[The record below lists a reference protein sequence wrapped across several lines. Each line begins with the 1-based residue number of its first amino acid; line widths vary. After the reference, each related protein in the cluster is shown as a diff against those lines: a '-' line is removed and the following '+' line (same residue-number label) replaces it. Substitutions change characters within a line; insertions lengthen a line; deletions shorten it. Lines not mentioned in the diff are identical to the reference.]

1 MLAPVAAAA
10 MLVLTAA
17 LGEQPWLLVGCG
29 AALIAAVLAAVH
41 HAEVIAHRVGE
52 PFGTLVLALSVTVIE
67 AALLLS
73 LLVAGGTG
81 METLPRDTVYATVM
95 IITTGVVGLCT
106 LIGGLAH
113 REQSFR
119 VEGAGGGLA
128 ALIVL
133 AVVTLVLPYVTI
145 TTSVG
150 TYSRAQSLFAAFVS
164 AALWGIFVFVQTV
177 RHRDYFLPHDDHALP
192 DEHAA
197 PPSRRQAT
205 LSFVLLLVS
214 LVAVVGLAKVL
225 SHPLEEFVEAFDLPR
240 GVVGIAVALVVLLP
254 ETWAAI
260 RAAHANRLQSSM
272 NLAIGSALA
281 TVITMIAWAVAMQ
294 PALHP
299 RDLVAGP
306 RRAGREGR
314 CLLVADDLFRRRIP
328 GDRPAEPRGDRREVA
343 GVHGHHVAKHV

>member
-1 MLAPVAAAA
+1 MARLLSSWTMLAPVAAAA

-145 TTSVG
+145 TTTVG

-164 AALWGIFVFVQTV
+164 AALWGIFVFVQT
-177 RHRDYFLPHDDHALP
+177 RLLS
-192 DEHAA
+192 AA
-197 PPSRRQAT
+197 RRPRPCRRACCATVAPAGDAELRAPSR
-205 LSFVLLLVS
+205 
-214 LVAVVGLAKVL
+214 
-225 SHPLEEFVEAFDLPR
+225 LPCR
-240 GVVGIAVALVVLLP
+240 G
-254 ETWAAI
+254 
-260 RAAHANRLQSSM
+260 
-272 NLAIGSALA
+272 
-281 TVITMIAWAVAMQ
+281 
-294 PALHP
+294 
-299 RDLVAGP
+299 
-306 RRAGREGR
+306 RRAGEGA
-314 CLLVADDLFRRRIP
+314 LAP
-328 GDRPAEPRGDRREVA
+328 TRGVRQ
-343 GVHGHHVAKHV
+343 GI

>member
-1 MLAPVAAAA
+1 MLWTSHWGVNSAGNTERRSFRGSSPTSSHAARRSG
-10 MLVLTAA
+10 TAA
-17 LGEQPWLLVGCG
+17 RLGQTAAHLVD
-29 AALIAAVLAAVH
+29 H
-41 HAEVIAHRVGE
+41 VIPPVPVRQWVI
-52 PFGTLVLALSVTVIE
+52 SVPKR
-67 AALLLS
+67 LRCS
-73 LLVAGGTG
+73 LL
-81 METLPRDTVYATVM
+81 
-95 IITTGVVGLCT
+95 

-205 LSFVLLLVS
+205 LSFVLHLVS
-214 LVAVVGLAKVL
+214 LVALVGLAKVL